1 MKLRDI
7 LALMYKIHKDSG
19 ISMPYLTGGVPRDKI
34 LGLIRDEISDLDI
47 TTGDASIHN
56 LAKEFSISL
65 GHQYSID
72 SKQMD
77 DGHTSVYVGN
87 LKIDFSSNF
96 EVPSAEQIL
105 KKHGIKNPTD
115 LQKEVFSRD
124 FTCNTLLMT
133 LDLKKIKDP
142 TKQGFPDIKK
152 KILKTCLDP
161 DITLR
166 YNPNRIIRVI
176 YLASKLGF
184 DVDPEIIEWVSKN
197 KDFVRMSSEGYLAKN
212 LDKALSKDPDR
223 SVYLITKMNLWDT
236 LPITDSLYPY
246 YAKKSVI
253 KGAQWRTN
261 YDYGEG
267 LYMNLD
273 KYKSVSEF
281 RRKRRKNRLKQ
292 LRKLKDMKLK

>member
-7 LALMYKIHKDSG
+7 LALMYKIHKESG
-19 ISMPYLTGGVPRDKI
+19 ISMPYITGGVPRDKI
-34 LGLIRDEISDLDI
+34 LGLIKDEISDLDI
-47 TTGDASIHN
+47 TTGDASVHN
-56 LAKEFSISL
+56 LAKEFSIAL

-77 DGHTSVYVGN
+77 DGHTSVFVGDF
-87 LKIDFSSNF
+87 KIDFSSNF
-96 EVPSAEQIL
+96 EVPHVEQL
-105 KKHGIKNPTD
+105 LSKRGIKNINDT
-115 LQKEVFSRD
+115 QKEMFSRD
-124 FTCNTLLMT
+124 FTCNALLMT

-142 TKQGFPDIKK
+142 TKQGFLDIKN
-152 KILKTCLDP
+152 KILRTCLDP
-161 DITLR
+161 SITLK

-184 DVDPEIIEWVSKN
+184 DVDPEIISWISKN
-197 KDFVRMSSEGYLAKN
+197 KEFIRMSPEGYLAKN

-223 SVYLITKMNLWDT
+223 AIHLITKMNLWDT

-246 YAKKSVI
+246 YAKKSV
-253 KGAQWRTN
+253 KEAQLRPN

-273 KYKSVSEF
+273 RYKSVSDF
-281 RRKRRKNRLKQ
+281 RRKRRKKRMRQIKKIKN
-292 LRKLKDMKLK
+292 MKLK